1 MMKLDLAAFLAALS
15 EEQEGLRDDQSKAA
29 VGMHNGLALA
39 KSIACMMAEE
49 DESNG

>member
-1 MMKLDLAAFLAALS
+1 MKLDLVEYLAALS
-15 EEQEGLRDDQSKAA
+15 QEQEGLRDDQSKAA

-39 KSIACMMAEE
+39 KSIACMMALE